1 MIIDFTINMLIIQQ
15 IIFQLIAGYQT
26 NSSADVLSKD
36 PIFQSL
42 LAKEQLASQPSIS
55 RLWNRLSQENI
66 SQLQEVNQILINKT
80 RAIRNTNEMIFN
92 LDSTHSDTFGNQEKT
107 NYNAHYQTNTYHL
120 LIAFEGL
127 TGDFLK
133 AELHSCNV

>member
-66 SQLQEVNQILINKT
+66 SQLQEVNQILIIKT
-80 RAIRNTNEMIFN
+80 RAIAESVVKFGYERN
-92 LDSTHSDTFGNQEKT
+92 
-107 NYNAHYQTNTYHL
+107 
-120 LIAFEGL
+120 
-127 TGDFLK
+127 DFQ
-133 AELHSCNV
+133 SGFYP